1 MTMGARGVERLNLPV
16 STRKAALCRRA
27 LHPDTSRCVAETSYR
42 RSVPILPSPDR
53 ASAAEIGPTDIE
65 DIRMTRFKKITLI
78 TVALAAIGAGS
89 LAIAGRG
96 GHGPERMVERVSDR
110 LELDAGQSDALL
122 GFVTEMQS
130 IRTLMRGGELRDDG
144 LALLQS
150 DTLDQGAALTLLET
164 RADALR
170 AQAPDLVAAAAVF
183 YDGLNAEQR
192 EEVRA
197 FAERGSRFGRRD

>member
-1 MTMGARGVERLNLPV
+1 
-16 STRKAALCRRA
+16 
-27 LHPDTSRCVAETSYR
+27 
-42 RSVPILPSPDR
+42 
-53 ASAAEIGPTDIE
+53 
-65 DIRMTRFKKITLI
+65 MTRFKKITLI